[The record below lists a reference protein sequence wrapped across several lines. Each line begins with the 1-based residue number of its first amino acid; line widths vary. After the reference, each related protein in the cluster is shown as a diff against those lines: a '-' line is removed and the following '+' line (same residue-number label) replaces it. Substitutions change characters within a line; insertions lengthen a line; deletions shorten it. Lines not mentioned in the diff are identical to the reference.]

1 MQYEIICS
9 RCRRCRGNR
18 QFTSAMHVHVS
29 GYFVHTGTY
38 VAGMEGHTSAW
49 YVSEWLR
56 IVSEHSTTGGDPLS
70 PTVEAAISLATQYVQ
85 HAGGV
90 MRSLYPSGMPAAALS
105 KWAYQVCVCYNL
117 STAAPCCCTMKIQ
130 RFYDQVS
137 TTNSLTRT
145 LIVGAVCLGVVMH
158 GRAVTRPPQTGA
170 PNNGSVEI
178 PVEDYRF
185 DRSQPGIVGQEVYGS
200 GACFDMAMLERR
212 HGARASVR
220 ADAAAAAPGEWRPG
234 QYLWPRAISGRRGEA
249 VIITVFYPHDKLVSE
264 LGGATAAIK
273 TPPVIQAATTISP
286 FKIKRVERRK
296 DEHLDLWVFIGGS
309 AALGTHETIVSAAPL
324 PFLIHW

>member
-1 MQYEIICS
+1 MAA
-9 RCRRCRGNR
+9 NR
-18 QFTSAMHVHVS
+18 QRAQHNGWRPAVAYCGG
-29 GYFVHTGTY
+29 GYISSDAVC
-38 VAGMEGHTSAW
+38 
-49 YVSEWLR
+49 
-56 IVSEHSTTGGDPLS
+56 
-70 PTVEAAISLATQYVQ
+70 AA
-85 HAGGV
+85 
-90 MRSLYPSGMPAAALS
+90 RWWCDALS
-105 KWAYQVCVCYNL
+105 LSLRNARGSPLKVGIPGVCVLQFVNRRPLLLYNENSTFLRPGEHNQLTNAHVDHWRCL
-117 STAAPCCCTMKIQ
+117 SWCC
-130 RFYDQVS
+130 
-137 TTNSLTRT
+137 
-145 LIVGAVCLGVVMH
+145 H